1 MDTISLLIQIPPEE
15 IAFLSFILESY
26 EGVAIARTVDP
37 NEGLVE
43 LMVSPDYQ
51 EEIGKILKDLAQQF
65 PIKELTPAASIISQ
79 NKPS

>member
-1 MDTISLLIQIPPEE
+1 MDTISLCIQIPPEE

-37 NEGLVE
+37 HQGLVE

-51 EEIGKILKDLAQQF
+51 EEIKEILRDLGREF
-65 PIKELTPAASIISQ
+65 PIKELTSKATC
-79 NKPS
+79 